1 MFDLP
6 QINNYCLAVYKE
18 NADNLDDLI
27 DKHIF
32 RKIKKRT
39 CHLPGVKDGFIILKA
54 RKWEC
59 LELFKFKQRLRSRG
73 YRKIS
78 LSLPPDHWL

>member
-54 RKWEC
+54 RK
-59 LELFKFKQRLRSRG
+59 
-73 YRKIS
+73 
-78 LSLPPDHWL
+78 